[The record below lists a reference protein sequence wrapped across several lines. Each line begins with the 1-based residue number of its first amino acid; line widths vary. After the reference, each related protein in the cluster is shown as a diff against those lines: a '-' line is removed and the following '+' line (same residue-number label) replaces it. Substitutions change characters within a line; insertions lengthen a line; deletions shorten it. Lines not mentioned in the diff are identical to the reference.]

1 MVPRPTWKGF
11 LQLSLVTFGV
21 RLYNATTSASKIS
34 FNQLHKGCG
43 QRIKQKLT
51 CPAHGDLERSDIV
64 KGYEHEEGHYVVV
77 DQAELDAL
85 EAKASKTI
93 EITQFSDP
101 DELQPI
107 YLDKTYYVA
116 PDGPLAEQGFRVIH
130 KAMQKAGKIGIGR
143 FVIHGSEHIVAL
155 APQGRGFVLT
165 TLLAADEVRSSEPY
179 FEDIKEGPV
188 DQSQLRLAEDLI
200 KSIAAP
206 LKTEDFKDQYQEAL
220 RELVEAKIKGTAP
233 AISYE
238 AEPTQ
243 TFNFMEALQA
253 SIKAVQSGEKATR
266 KKPMAKS
273 VAAPAAAAA
282 KKKRKKA

>member
-43 QRIKQKLT
+43 QRIKNKTT
-51 CPAHGDLERSDIV
+51 CPTPGEVDRSEIV

-77 DQAELDAL
+77 EQSELDAL

-93 EITQFSDP
+93 EITQFCDP
-101 DELQPI
+101 DELRPI
-107 YLDKTYYVA
+107 YMDRTYYVA
-116 PDGPLAEQGFRVIH
+116 PDGPVAEQGFRVIH

-143 FVIHGSEHIVAL
+143 FVIHGGENIVAL
-155 APQGRGFVLT
+155 APEGRGFALT
-165 TLLAADEVRSSEPY
+165 TLLAADEVRNAEPY
-179 FEDIKEGPV
+179 FEDIKEGSV
-188 DQSQLRLAEDLI
+188 DPSQLKLAEDLI
-200 KSIAAP
+200 KGIVAP
-206 LKTEDFKDQYQEAL
+206 LNTAKFRDQYQEAL
-220 RELVEAKIKGTAP
+220 RDLIEAKVQGKAP

-238 AEPTQ
+238 TEPVE

-253 SIKAVQSGEKATR
+253 SIKAVKTGEKADR

-273 VAAPAAAAA
+273 VASPAATAR
-282 KKKRKKA
+282 KKRKKA

>member
-21 RLYNATTSASKIS
+21 RLYTATTSASKIS

-43 QRIKQKLT
+43 QRLRQKLN
-51 CPAHGDLERSDIV
+51 CPAHGEVERADIV
-64 KGYEHEEGHYVVV
+64 KGYEHEEGRYVVV

-101 DELQPI
+101 KELQPI
-107 YLDKTYYVA
+107 YHDRTYYVA
-116 PDGPLAEQGFRVIH
+116 PDGPVAEQGFRVIH

-143 FVIHGSEHIVAL
+143 FVIQGSEHIVAL
-155 APQGRGFVLT
+155 APEGRGFTLT
-165 TLLAADEVRSSEPY
+165 TLLAADEVRDSAPY
-179 FEDIKEGPV
+179 FEEIKDAPI
-188 DQSQLRLAEDLI
+188 DASQLKLAEDLI
-200 KSIAAP
+200 KGIVAP
-206 LKTEDFKDQYQEAL
+206 LDTSQFKDQYQEAL
-220 RELVEAKIKGTAP
+220 RELMEAKIQGKAP
-233 AISYE
+233 TISYE

-243 TFNFMEALQA
+243 TFNFMDALQA
-253 SIKAVQSGEKATR
+253 SLKAVQTGEKTTR

-273 VAAPAAAAA
+273 VAAPSAAAA